1 MNCTCLSCWTMTC
14 PSLTPF
20 NFFGELHP
28 QKRMKCHP
36 RCTMGPNT
44 SLNYRFQASKF
55 YKFDSSRKSII
66 LDLECIGVPTSAIA
80 AAALKTSYKVFGYK
94 WDRTLTHYS
103 DYTSDE
109 LDVVGSRLFYVSFL
123 QYLLQHSMSI
133 QLTQKA
139 SKIKLDSPFGK
150 QRKRYSS
157 PVNDSVA
164 QKFI

>member
-1 MNCTCLSCWTMTC
+1 MTC
-14 PSLTPF
+14 PSLTPS
-20 NFFGELHP
+20 NFFGELHL

-36 RCTMGPNT
+36 RCTKGPNT
-44 SLNYRFQASKF
+44 SLNYRFQASNL
-55 YKFDSSRKSII
+55 YKFDSSRESII

-80 AAALKTSYKVFGYK
+80 AAALKTSYKVFGCT

-109 LDVVGSRLFYVSFL
+109 LNVVGSRLLYVSFHQHLL
-123 QYLLQHSMSI
+123 QYSMFI

-139 SKIKLDSPFGK
+139 CKTKLNSPFGK

-157 PVNDSVA
+157 PLNDSVA